1 MKAIIKKPG
10 EYPGHIEDIPN
21 TLEALQKLVD
31 GYIETITLPILPPVI
46 IICDEEGVMNNRPYN
61 CRVDGVRFL
70 GTIVAVGADIEDF
83 TDCPLTLEGWKEL
96 IGT

>member
-31 GYIETITLPILPPVI
+31 GYIEAVTLPILPPVI
-46 IICDEEGVMNNRPYN
+46 IICDEEGVMNNRSYN
-61 CRVDGVRFL
+61 CRVNGVRFL
-70 GTIVAVGADIEDF
+70 GTIAVVGADSEDF
-83 TDCPLTLEGWKEL
+83 ADCPLTLEEWERML
-96 IGT
+96 S